1 LCNVWFTTIEH
12 KTNEAGMQ
20 LKVILNSIEK
30 YKGFIY
36 SDIGWDGNEKGK
48 SLLIKVKTRKGSKGF
63 CSGCG
68 KRGPCYDTGKARR
81 FQYVPLWGITVFLIN
96 AMRRINCKTCSAP
109 TVEMVPWAD
118 GKKQM

>member
-1 LCNVWFTTIEH
+1 
-12 KTNEAGMQ
+12 MQ

-48 SLLIKVKTRKGSKGF
+48 SLLIKVKPRKGSKGF

-68 KRGPCYDTGKARR
+68 KRGPCCRLQDFPG
-81 FQYVPLWGITVFLIN
+81 
-96 AMRRINCKTCSAP
+96 
-109 TVEMVPWAD
+109 
-118 GKKQM
+118 